1 MSEAKHIDLAQQLLF
16 MLLGWGTS
24 DEKEGDFNAMSRI
37 LGVQIDLAEAHL
49 GVAVVHNVESRV
61 RELVS
66 TIDEI
71 LGRGALTMAEMRTL
85 RGRLVFAE
93 SQIFGRLAGVLMTA
107 SAIALSS

>member
-1 MSEAKHIDLAQQLLF
+1 MRKKAASI
-16 MLLGWGTS
+16 
-24 DEKEGDFNAMSRI
+24 AMSRI

-71 LGRGALTMAEMRTL
+71 LW
-85 RGRLVFAE
+85 
-93 SQIFGRLAGVLMTA
+93 AGHPDYG
-107 SAIALSS
+107 